1 MSGGAANAQWGG
13 RFESGPSAIMRR
25 INASIGFD
33 RRMWRQDIRGSLAH
47 AAMLA
52 RAGVLQDGDEA
63 AIRAGLQGIAAE
75 IEAGR
80 FPFTDALEDIHMN
93 IEARL
98 TERVG
103 EAGKRLH
110 TGRSRNDQVATD
122 FRLWV
127 RDAIDGL
134 DAQVQPLVAKQG
146 VPAVTAS
153 FPSPLSRDLRF
164 SGLANAF
171 QRTGFVEVIR
181 DANIRGLSTVGWT
194 GLDGGARLMPL
205 FLESLLWQ
213 LGAFAAG
220 LLAAFGMFGRNTRN
234 YR

>member
-1 MSGGAANAQWGG
+1 MSPSLKMLVGLTATVGSAWI
-13 RFESGPSAIMRR
+13 FHGP
-25 INASIGFD
+25 
-33 RRMWRQDIRGSLAH
+33 
-47 AAMLA
+47 
-52 RAGVLQDGDEA
+52 AGYGQ
-63 AIRAGLQGIAAE
+63 
-75 IEAGR
+75 
-80 FPFTDALEDIHMN
+80 
-93 IEARL
+93 RL
-98 TERVG
+98 
-103 EAGKRLH
+103 
-110 TGRSRNDQVATD
+110 
-122 FRLWV
+122 
-127 RDAIDGL
+127 IDGL

-164 SGLANAF
+164 SGPANAF